1 MTQHQTSPAS
11 AATFPRLL
19 RGLATTQP
27 HRPAMQE
34 KRYGIWSPMSWS
46 LYAARVADFAHGLA
60 ALGVTRGQIVA
71 VLGDNRPEWLI
82 AELAAQSIGAAV
94 VGIYPTSIGEELL
107 HILTLARVTVVVAE
121 DQEQV
126 DKLIRLKEDYAA
138 YRAHAEAQAVA
149 PQDAS
154 TAAPAAASPVDTP
167 GDAAGSRPDGLDAAY
182 QMYADMPPLLLQTVI
197 YYDPHGLEQYTD
209 RYLLDFTEVEARGRA
224 WGEANPEWLDE
235 QVAAGTSEDIAVIC
249 TTSGTT
255 SRPKLAELSH
265 ANLLAMADHLTTID
279 PIDTK
284 DRYVSFL
291 PFAWIGEQMLAVAC
305 GLSKGLTLSFPEDSS
320 TQKAD
325 MREIGPDVMFSPPRI
340 WEGMLS
346 EVQVRIDEAGWLKR
360 KVFGW
365 GYDVGDK
372 VAERKI
378 HGQGAGGLTL
388 LHWIADQVA
397 LRPVRDQL
405 GLARNGHAYTGG
417 APLGPDVFRFF
428 HAIGVNLKQIY
439 GQTEICGIAV
449 VHRDDDIAFNTVGTP
464 IAGTEIQIADNG
476 EILLRSAS
484 VFKGYHRN
492 PAATAEAV
500 DAEGWLHTGDA
511 GYLDDKGHLVV
522 IDRAKDVLTTA
533 DGTRFSSAFIENK
546 LKFSPYVEEAVTFAP
561 AAGHTGMTAIITI
574 DPMTTGSWA
583 EHERL
588 SYTTYTD
595 LAAKPE
601 VQDLVAEE
609 VHRSNED
616 LPESIRVT
624 RFVLLHK
631 QFDPDDDEIT
641 RTRKVRRNV
650 IQDRY
655 AAIIAALARGD
666 DRVAITTTVTYQDGT
681 KIDRNI
687 DLRIYDL
694 TSYRV
699 PEGRGRRPVWS
710 GRR

>member
-1 MTQHQTSPAS
+1 MSAS
-11 AATFPRLL
+11 DATFPKLL
-19 RGLATTQP
+19 RGLATKNPDQT
-27 HRPAMQE
+27 ALQE
-34 KRYGIWSPMSWS
+34 KRYGIWQPMSWS
-46 LYAARVADFAHGLA
+46 TYAARVQDFAHGLA
-60 ALGVTRGQIVA
+60 ALGVERGQIVA

-107 HILTLARVTVVVAE
+107 HILTLAQVKVVVAE

-126 DKLIRLKEDYAA
+126 DKLLKL
-138 YRAHAEAQAVA
+138 RAEA
-149 PQDAS
+149 
-154 TAAPAAASPVDTP
+154 AAAAVDP
-167 GDAAGSRPDGLDAAY
+167 SAATSAPF
-182 QMYADMPPLLLQTVI
+182 ADMPPLLVDTVVF
-197 YYDPHGLEQYTD
+197 YDPHGLEQYTD
-209 RYLLDFTEVEARGRA
+209 ECLRDFTAVEALGRE
-224 WGEANPEWLDE
+224 WGATHPGWLDE
-235 QVAAGTSEDIAVIC
+235 QVARGTSSDIAVIC

-255 SRPKLAELSH
+255 SRPKLAALSH
-265 ANLLAMADHLTTID
+265 DNLLAMADHLTAID
-279 PIDTK
+279 PIDSN

-305 GLSKGLTLSFPEDSS
+305 GLSRGLTLSFPEDSA
-320 TQKAD
+320 TQKSD

-372 VAERKI
+372 AAGRRVK
-378 HGQGAGGLTL
+378 GQGAGALGA
-388 LHWIADQVA
+388 LHWLADQVA

-405 GLARNGHAYTGG
+405 GLARNQHAYTGG

-500 DAEGWLHTGDA
+500 DPEGWLHTGDA
-511 GYLDDKGHLVV
+511 GYLDDNGHLVV
-522 IDRAKDVLTTA
+522 IDRQKDVLTTA

-546 LKFSPYVEEAVTFAP
+546 LKFSPYVEEAVTFA
-561 AAGHTGMTAIITI
+561 ADNGMTAIITI

-595 LAAKPE
+595 LAAKAE

-609 VHRSNED
+609 IHRANED
-616 LPESIRVT
+616 LPESIRVQ

-655 AAIIAALARGD
+655 GLIIDALNRGD
-666 DRVAITTTVTYQDGT
+666 ERIGITTTVTYQDGT
-681 KIDRNI
+681 KVDRTI
-687 DLRIYDL
+687 DLRIFDL
-694 TSYRV
+694 TTYRV

>member
-1 MTQHQTSPAS
+1 MSAS
-11 AATFPRLL
+11 DATFPKLL
-19 RGLATTQP
+19 RGLATKNPEQT
-27 HRPAMQE
+27 ALQE
-34 KRYGIWSPMSWS
+34 KRYGIWQPMSWS
-46 LYAARVADFAHGLA
+46 TYAARVQDFAHGLA
-60 ALGVTRGQIVA
+60 ALGVERGQIVA

-107 HILTLARVTVVVAE
+107 HILTLAQVKVVVAE

-126 DKLIRLKEDYAA
+126 DKLLKL
-138 YRAHAEAQAVA
+138 RAEA
-149 PQDAS
+149 
-154 TAAPAAASPVDTP
+154 AAAAVDP
-167 GDAAGSRPDGLDAAY
+167 SAATSAPF
-182 QMYADMPPLLLQTVI
+182 ADMPPLLVDTVVF
-197 YYDPHGLEQYTD
+197 YDPHGLEQYTD
-209 RYLLDFTEVEARGRA
+209 ECLRDFTAVEALGRE
-224 WGEANPEWLDE
+224 WGATHPGWLDE
-235 QVAAGTSEDIAVIC
+235 QVARGTSSDIAVIC

-265 ANLLAMADHLTTID
+265 DNLLAMADHLTAID
-279 PIDTK
+279 PIDSN

-305 GLSKGLTLSFPEDSS
+305 GLSRGLTLSFPEDSA
-320 TQKAD
+320 TQKSD

-372 VAERKI
+372 AAGRRVK
-378 HGQGAGGLTL
+378 GQGAGALGA
-388 LHWIADQVA
+388 LHWLADQVA

-405 GLARNGHAYTGG
+405 GLARNQHAYTGG

-500 DAEGWLHTGDA
+500 DPEGWLHTGDA
-511 GYLDDKGHLVV
+511 GYLDDNGHLVV
-522 IDRAKDVLTTA
+522 IDRQKDVLTTA

-546 LKFSPYVEEAVTFAP
+546 LKFSPYVEEAVTFA
-561 AAGHTGMTAIITI
+561 ADNGMTAIITI

-595 LAAKPE
+595 LAAKAE

-609 VHRSNED
+609 IHRANED
-616 LPESIRVT
+616 LPESIRVQ

-655 AAIIAALARGD
+655 GLIIDALNRGD
-666 DRVAITTTVTYQDGT
+666 ERIGITTTVTYQDGT
-681 KIDRNI
+681 KVDRTI
-687 DLRIYDL
+687 DLRIFDL
-694 TSYRV
+694 TTYRV